1 MYKAKKDG
9 VEMELRDEN
18 MVAAFQSSGWEV
30 VDMDKAPV
38 SVDPVE
44 TVEPAETKE
53 PEVVN
58 EPSER
63 KLNREELEALSW
75 NDFCKY
81 AKDHGVSAHG
91 KRKIDV
97 INKLLK

>member
-1 MYKAKKDG
+1 MLKAIKDG
-9 VEMELRDEN
+9 AEMELRDEN
-18 MVAAFQSSGWEV
+18 MAAAFRSSGWEV
-30 VDMDKAPV
+30 VDMDHKV
-38 SVDPVE
+38 SVDSVKTVE
-44 TVEPAETKE
+44 TVKT
-53 PEVVN
+53 EVVN

-75 NDFCKY
+75 NDFCEY
-81 AKDHGVSAHG
+81 AKSHGISAYG

>member
-1 MYKAKKDG
+1 MLKAIKDG
-9 VEMELRDEN
+9 AEMELRDEN
-18 MVAAFQSSGWEV
+18 MAAAFRSSGWEV
-30 VDMDKAPV
+30 VDMDHKI
-38 SVDPVE
+38 SVKTVE
-44 TVEPAETKE
+44 TVKT
-53 PEVVN
+53 EVVN

-75 NDFCKY
+75 NDFCEY
-81 AKDHGVSAHG
+81 AKSHGISAYG